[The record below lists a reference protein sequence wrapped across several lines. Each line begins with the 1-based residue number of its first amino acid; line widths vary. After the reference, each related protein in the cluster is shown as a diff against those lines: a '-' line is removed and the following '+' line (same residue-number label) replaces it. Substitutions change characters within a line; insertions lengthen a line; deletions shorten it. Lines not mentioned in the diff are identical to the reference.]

1 MKIIVDCREESLHK
15 LLVQNLAN
23 ITNITN
29 ITCIKEQLVL
39 GDVIFKDDDDNEIV
53 LFERK
58 TYNDLNASLKDGRY
72 NEQSL
77 RLNSYHLSNHRIVYL
92 LEETSKKYIKGTQ
105 MTDNLLHSCIFSLAF
120 YKGFT
125 VLQTKSIIHT
135 ALMLIDF
142 AKKYQKDPTKPI
154 YDFENKVNNVQSNI
168 DYTETIKKEKKANI
182 TPENIDIIMLSQ
194 IPDVSTLTAKVI
206 LDQYKNVHNLIDG
219 LNENKDCL
227 DEISYL
233 TKNEKK
239 RKLTKKIIENIKK
252 YLCKIQEPVL
262 DMSKII

>member
-1 MKIIVDCREESLHK
+1 
-15 LLVQNLAN
+15 
-23 ITNITN
+23 
-29 ITCIKEQLVL
+29 
-39 GDVIFKDDDDNEIV
+39 
-53 LFERK
+53 
-58 TYNDLNASLKDGRY
+58 
-72 NEQSL
+72 
-77 RLNSYHLSNHRIVYL
+77 
-92 LEETSKKYIKGTQ
+92 
-105 MTDNLLHSCIFSLAF
+105 
-120 YKGFT
+120 
-125 VLQTKSIIHT
+125 
-135 ALMLIDF
+135 MLIDF
-142 AKKYQKDPTKPI
+142 AKKLQKDPTKPI

-182 TPENIDIIMLSQ
+182 TPENIDVIMLSQ

-206 LDQYKNVHNLIDG
+206 LDQYKNVHNLIDC

-252 YLCKIQEPVL
+252 YLCKMQEPVL